1 MPHQTFFNLPEEK
14 RQQILQVALDEFSE
28 NDYENVSISR
38 MVARAGI
45 AKGSFY
51 QYFADKEDLYAY
63 LLEMLTD
70 AKRKF
75 MSLDHPD
82 PTHIGIFAYLRW
94 MAKAGLGFQLAYPQL
109 SKLAVRAANANFF
122 PKAFDMSA
130 REQTHEFYRRLVAVG
145 QQQGDIAPD
154 VDPQVAAV
162 IFDGS
167 LTSISRFLLDKIAR
181 GEIVLK
187 LDGENLFDLPEV
199 RAIFNTA
206 VDLVEHGMRGTGRQQ
221 ESRRES
227 TANGAGR
234 EGTRAENMKEMRGV
248 NE

>member
-14 RQQILQVALDEFSE
+14 RQQILQVALDEFAE
-28 NDYENVSISR
+28 NDYDNVSISR

-63 LLEMLTD
+63 LLGMLAD
-70 AKRKF
+70 AKKEF

-82 PTHIGIFAYLRW
+82 PAHIGIFAYLRW
-94 MAKAGLGFQLAYPQL
+94 MAEAGLTFQLEYPQL
-109 SKLAVRAANANFF
+109 SKLAVRATNANFF
-122 PKAFDMSA
+122 PKEFDMSA
-130 REQTHEFYRRLVAVG
+130 REQTQEFYRRLVAVG

-181 GEIVLK
+181 GEIILK
-187 LDGENLFDLPEV
+187 LEGENLFDLPEV
-199 RAIFNTA
+199 KVIFNTA
-206 VDLVEHGMRGTGRQQ
+206 VDLVEHGMRGTGRRR
-221 ESRRES
+221 ESRHDS
-227 TANGAGR
+227 TANGAGKEASR
-234 EGTRAENMKEMRGV
+234 DDRKQEMRSV